1 MPLRKRQESLL
12 FYCDYLQQAILMTPI
27 LMILKSGQDKVDY
40 GMTKGGTEETRCTET
55 HYAHTHPASPSAF
68 FCPLHPLLPP

>member
-1 MPLRKRQESLL
+1 
-12 FYCDYLQQAILMTPI
+12 
-27 LMILKSGQDKVDY
+27 MILKSGQDKVDY